1 MQSIYLDYNSTTPV
15 DPQVL
20 EAMLPYFS
28 EKFGNA
34 ASHTHAWGW
43 TAAAVVDKA
52 RQEIAEL
59 INAGP
64 EEIIFTSGA
73 TEAINLAMRGVMEVY
88 AVKGKHLLVA
98 ATEHKAVLDTAVD
111 LQRAGAEVEYLPVN
125 REGLID
131 VTTLEQKIRPDTVLV
146 CVMMA
151 NNETGTIQPVEEIAR
166 ICKAKETIFFS
177 DTTQA
182 IGKTRVDVQELGLP
196 LCTISA
202 HKLYGPKGIGAL
214 FVRRKDPRVK
224 LVAEITGGGHE
235 RGLRSGTLNVPGIA
249 GFGMAA
255 RLAKRN
261 TWDYGI
267 HTSKWRTILEQQL
280 TEDGRGFINGSIR
293 SRIPNTTNITFPGV
307 KAETLIRQIPEI
319 GISMGSACSSALPE
333 PSHVLKAM
341 GLSNEEI
348 FSSVRISLGKD
359 TGEEEIREAILRIG
373 GALEKL
379 RKH

>member
-15 DPQVL
+15 DPLVL
-20 EAMLPYFS
+20 DTMMPYFS

-43 TAAAVVDKA
+43 TAAGVVEKA
-52 RQEIAEL
+52 RQEVAAL

-88 AVKGKHLLVA
+88 AVKGKHLIVA
-98 ATEHKAVLDTAVD
+98 ATEHKAVLDTAED
-111 LQRAGAEVEYLPVN
+111 LQRNGAIVDYLSVD
-125 REGLID
+125 REGRID
-131 VTTLEQKIRPDTVLV
+131 LSALEQTIRPDTVLV

-151 NNETGTIQPVEEIAR
+151 NNETGTMQPVEEIAR
-166 ICKAKETIFFS
+166 ICKAKETLFFC

-182 IGKTRVDVQELGLP
+182 IGKTRVDVQELGLH

-202 HKLYGPKGIGAL
+202 HKMYGPKGIGAL
-214 FVRRKDPRVK
+214 YVRRKEPRVK

-235 RGLRSGTLNVPGIA
+235 RGLRSGTLNVPAIV
-249 GFGMAA
+249 GFGAA
-255 RLAKRN
+255 AVQAKQN
-261 TWDYGI
+261 TWDYGM

-280 TEDGRGFINGSIR
+280 TEDGRGFINGCIR
-293 SRIPNTTNITFPGV
+293 ARIPNTTNITFPGI
-307 KAETLIRQIPEI
+307 KAEKLIKAIPEI
-319 GISMGSACSSALPE
+319 GISMGSACSSALPQ

-341 GLSNEEI
+341 GLSDEEI
-348 FSSVRISLGKD
+348 YSSVRISLGKE
-359 TGEEEIREAILRIG
+359 TTEEEIRQAILRIG

-379 RKH
+379 RNS

>member
-1 MQSIYLDYNSTTPV
+1 MSSIYLDYNSTTPV

-20 EAMLPYFS
+20 EAMLPYFT

-88 AVKGKHLLVA
+88 SVKGKHLLVA

-182 IGKTRVDVQELGLP
+182 IGKTRVDVQELGLH

-214 FVRRKDPRVK
+214 YVRRKDPRVK
-224 LVAEITGGGHE
+224 LMAEITGGGHE

-280 TEDGRGFINGSIR
+280 TEDGQGFINGSIR
-293 SRIPNTTNITFPGV
+293 SRIPNTTNITFPGI
-307 KAETLIRQIPEI
+307 KAEALIKQIPEI

>member
-15 DPQVL
+15 DPLVL
-20 EAMLPYFS
+20 DTMMPYFS

-43 TAAAVVDKA
+43 TAAGVVEKA
-52 RQEIAEL
+52 RQEVAAL

-64 EEIIFTSGA
+64 EEIIFTSCA
-73 TEAINLAMRGVMEVY
+73 TEAINLAMRGVMEVF
-88 AVKGKHLLVA
+88 AVKGKHLIVA
-98 ATEHKAVLDTAVD
+98 ATEHKAVLDTAED
-111 LQRAGAEVEYLPVN
+111 LQRKGAMVDYLSVD
-125 REGLID
+125 REGRID
-131 VTTLEQKIRPDTVLV
+131 LSALEQTIRPDTVLV

-166 ICKAKETIFFS
+166 ICKAKETLFFC

-182 IGKTRVDVQELGLP
+182 IGKTRVDVQELGLH

-202 HKLYGPKGIGAL
+202 HKMYGPKGIGAL
-214 FVRRKDPRVK
+214 YVRRKEPRVK

-235 RGLRSGTLNVPGIA
+235 RGLRSGTLNVPAIV
-249 GFGMAA
+249 GFGAA
-255 RLAKRN
+255 AVQAKQN
-261 TWDYGI
+261 TWDYGM

-280 TEDGRGFINGSIR
+280 TEDGRGFINGCIR
-293 SRIPNTTNITFPGV
+293 ARIPNTTNITFPGI
-307 KAETLIRQIPEI
+307 KAEKLIKAIPEI
-319 GISMGSACSSALPE
+319 GISMGSACSSALPQ

-341 GLSNEEI
+341 GLSDEEI
-348 FSSVRISLGKD
+348 YSSVRISLGKE
-359 TGEEEIREAILRIG
+359 TTEEEIRQAILRIG

-379 RKH
+379 RNS